1 MKSIQGYTEAKSGL
15 RIFVVDKASQKDKER
30 IARTYKKFYQDFCT
44 YLYAQGYFDN
54 YVGLIIK
61 CLRSFFNYLKIERNL
76 SVGEYH
82 RLFYVPIEQI
92 PIIALSPAQLRYIM
106 HDPEFIQS
114 IQESRLEEVRDIFI
128 FGCCVALRVS
138 DLLALSPK
146 NLIRDNGNQYIRVR
160 SLKTRTDTQVKL
172 PDYAID
178 IIKKYKGKQK
188 GLLPQITKEYLNSR
202 LKEMSRL
209 VKNNTQVIKT
219 RERRGRQVV
228 IYKNAQKKEHFTL
241 ADLISTHT
249 MRRTGITTMLSLG
262 MAEHLVRRISG
273 HAANSKEFFR
283 YVELAQE
290 YIDTETDKVFKT
302 LSMK

>member
-1 MKSIQGYTEAKSGL
+1 
-15 RIFVVDKASQKDKER
+15 
-30 IARTYKKFYQDFCT
+30 
-44 YLYAQGYFDN
+44 
-54 YVGLIIK
+54 
-61 CLRSFFNYLKIERNL
+61 
-76 SVGEYH
+76 
-82 RLFYVPIEQI
+82 
-92 PIIALSPAQLRYIM
+92 
-106 HDPEFIQS
+106 
-114 IQESRLEEVRDIFI
+114 
-128 FGCCVALRVS
+128 
-138 DLLALSPK
+138 
-146 NLIRDNGNQYIRVR
+146 
-160 SLKTRTDTQVKL
+160 
-172 PDYAID
+172 
-178 IIKKYKGKQK
+178 
-188 GLLPQITKEYLNSR
+188 
-202 LKEMSRL
+202 MSRL

-228 IYKNAQKKEHFTL
+228 IYKDAQKKEHFTL